1 MKKNIQVLLIFLS
14 IGFFSCQKLEIEEG
28 TPECVENLIKDFD
41 KEQSCDQG
49 VKVEK
54 YSFQGKMVYVF
65 NPGTCG
71 ADMTSRVVDSECNTL
86 GLLGGV
92 SGNTKINGENFSNA
106 AFESI
111 VWER

>member
-1 MKKNIQVLLIFLS
+1 MKEKILVLLIFLS
-14 IGFFSCQKLEIEEG
+14 IGFSSCEKLEIEEG

-54 YSFQGKMVYVF
+54 YSFLGKMVYVF

-71 ADMTSRVVDSECNTL
+71 ADMTSRVVDSECNNL

-92 SGNTKINGENFSNA
+92 SGNIEINGENFSNA
-106 AFESI
+106 TFKSI